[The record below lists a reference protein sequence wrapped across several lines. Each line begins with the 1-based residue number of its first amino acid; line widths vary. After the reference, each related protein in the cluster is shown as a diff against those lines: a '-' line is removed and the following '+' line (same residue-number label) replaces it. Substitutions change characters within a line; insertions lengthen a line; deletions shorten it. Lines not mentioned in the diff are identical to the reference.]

1 MSESLQ
7 ISSGNEAS
15 LPVADSSLAEEE
27 TALTWCITSLEYTL
41 NANAPR
47 PCRCGQPWRKHKLIV
62 NRAICQLFSTDLL
75 DDPGLSFW
83 AHPTSSS

>member
-1 MSESLQ
+1 MSESYL
-7 ISSGNEAS
+7 SLSGTTGS
-15 LPVADSSLAEEE
+15 LLAADSSLAEEE
-27 TALTWCITSLEYTL
+27 TALTWCTTSLEYTL

-75 DDPGLSFW
+75 EDPGLSFW